1 MAKLD
6 LNEIIQVLEA
16 QGLTDQAQA
25 LRNRLNPTIVSSL
38 DTAEKLAREGRL
50 TIARESVDEVVQWV
64 LRNHPNPNEV
74 LHWFRRRV
82 SAND

>member
-6 LNEIIQVLEA
+6 IKEIIAVLES
-16 QGLTDQAQA
+16 QGLVDQAAA
-25 LRNRLNPTIVSSL
+25 LKARLNPTLISNIE
-38 DTAEKLAREGRL
+38 TARKLARSGKL

-64 LRNHPNPNEV
+64 LDNHPNPESI

-82 SAND
+82 SND